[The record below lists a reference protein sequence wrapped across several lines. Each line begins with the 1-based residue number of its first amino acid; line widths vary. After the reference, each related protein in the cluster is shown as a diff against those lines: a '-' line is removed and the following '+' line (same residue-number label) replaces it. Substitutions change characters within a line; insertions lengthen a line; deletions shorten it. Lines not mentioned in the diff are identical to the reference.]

1 MYFLPLEGAFV
12 AKWKSFMTRGIQES
26 LGLDST
32 VWISDFMDW
41 ISGFLVSGT
50 WIPNSNHWWNS
61 TLQIPLSLVFRIPPQ
76 QKFPEIRIPFE
87 SPTWGES
94 VVTKTNF
101 IFLTS
106 IFLHRAGSIT
116 GLLLLIAL
124 AFGIF
129 ICCLRRKLPDGV
141 PKPPVC
147 TTVKVNHWKYT
158 LQIFWKPT

>member
-1 MYFLPLEGAFV
+1 MEKLQDPGNLRQSWTGFHTVDFGFH
-12 AKWKSFMTRGIQES
+12 
-26 LGLDST
+26 GLD
-32 VWISDFMDW
+32 
-41 ISGFLVSGT
+41 LR
-50 WIPNSNHWWNS
+50 IPCQWNLDHWWNS
-61 TLQIPLSLVFRIPPQ
+61 TLQIPSSIPD
-76 QKFPEIRIPFE
+76 
-87 SPTWGES
+87 SPTNKNFPKSGFPLSPLHEAKAGES
-94 VVTKTNF
+94 LVTKTNF

-106 IFLHRAGSIT
+106 IFFHRAGSIT

-158 LQIFWKPT
+158 QQMF